1 MAVGIG
7 GVSFLHGYSLEEVT
21 YASADSLITMHILI
35 ALSGLSES
43 H

>member
-1 MAVGIG
+1 MVVGRG

-35 ALSGLSES
+35 AVSGLSES